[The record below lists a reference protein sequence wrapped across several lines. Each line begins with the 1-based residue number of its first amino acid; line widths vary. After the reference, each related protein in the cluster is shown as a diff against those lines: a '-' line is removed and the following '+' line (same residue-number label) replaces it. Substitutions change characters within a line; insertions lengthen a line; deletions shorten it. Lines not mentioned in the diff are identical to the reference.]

1 MTDSPTPGGAGLP
14 EDPGNFPATPP
25 EASPPDASQADP
37 GATLDAAS
45 QGGTASAPAPDPW
58 TSPPEPSPTPLEGSA
73 GFGLPAGM
81 AGDAPAPQAP
91 GAPAPTPDPA
101 PGAPGAP
108 GDWGAPPAGWAP
120 GGGGGMATGTAL
132 TPTKRKLPIRL
143 IIVVAVIVVFIG
155 VVLFLT
161 KDQKSASDLT
171 VGDCFEVPSASVDID
186 TVKAGAC
193 NQTHTGEIFFISD
206 YPDAAT
212 YPSDSDFEQFAET
225 SCNPVYT
232 TYVGA
237 SLDSTPDLTVGFFYP
252 QSDGWSSGD
261 RTVKCYVTRVDG
273 GPITKSLK
281 GSGGNP

>member
-14 EDPGNFPATPP
+14 EDPGGAPATPP
-25 EASPPDASQADP
+25 EASPPE
-37 GATLDAAS
+37 
-45 QGGTASAPAPDPW
+45 APAVPD
-58 TSPPEPSPTPLEGSA
+58 STPLERAA
-73 GFGLPAGM
+73 GFGLPASM
-81 AGDAPAPQAP
+81 AGDPPPLEAPAP
-91 GAPAPTPDPA
+91 APAPDPTPMPEA
-101 PGAPGAP
+101 TPGAATPE
-108 GDWGAPPAGWAP
+108 WGAPPAGWAP
-120 GGGGGMATGTAL
+120 GGGGLAAGAAV
-132 TPTKRKLPIRL
+132 TPAKRKLPVRL
-143 IIVVAVIVVFIG
+143 IIVVAVILVFIG

-171 VGDCFEVPSASVDID
+171 VGDCFEVPSASVDIN
-186 TVKAGAC
+186 TVKSGPC
-193 NQTHTGEIFFISD
+193 NQTHTGEIFFISN
-206 YPDAAT
+206 YPDAAA

-281 GSGGNP
+281 GSGGSL